1 MPTVSSDGSHRRKGH
16 HISANVSCAA
26 SSPDGKAPSRNSAA
40 EAEILPV
47 RKLSASDA
55 RMHVASKEKLERDSF
70 LIPTRKAPLP
80 PAVDT
85 APDAPPSSM
94 GRRMSASAQSMMKTL
109 GNRKKDISVP
119 PPLPVSSL
127 SSVFIVELINMHPFA
142 AVNQG
147 R

>member
-1 MPTVSSDGSHRRKGH
+1 M
-16 HISANVSCAA
+16 
-26 SSPDGKAPSRNSAA
+26 
-40 EAEILPV
+40 
-47 RKLSASDA
+47 
-55 RMHVASKEKLERDSF
+55 
-70 LIPTRKAPLP
+70 IPTRKAPLP

-119 PPLPVSSL
+119 PPLPVSFL
-127 SSVFIVELINMHPFA
+127 SSVLIVELINMHPFA

-147 R
+147 RRRASHPFCYITYDESGPTLAGHGITLAIESAEIAQEEL